1 MMINQW
7 VEDAYNRDRQSFPFK
22 QLPRHFFAETKR
34 FGLVAGFRPPFSG
47 IRYICI
53 IYIHGIP
60 VHHHTLHHVTYQ

>member
-34 FGLVAGFRPPFSG
+34 FGFVAGFRPPFSG
-47 IRYICI
+47 DCKCIYPGRRSEITLLRYFDILR
-53 IYIHGIP
+53 YA
-60 VHHHTLHHVTYQ
+60 

>member
-34 FGLVAGFRPPFSG
+34 FGFVAGFRPPSQV
-47 IRYICI
+47 IVNVYIQDVGVKSHCFDTSI
-53 IYIHGIP
+53 S
-60 VHHHTLHHVTYQ
+60 